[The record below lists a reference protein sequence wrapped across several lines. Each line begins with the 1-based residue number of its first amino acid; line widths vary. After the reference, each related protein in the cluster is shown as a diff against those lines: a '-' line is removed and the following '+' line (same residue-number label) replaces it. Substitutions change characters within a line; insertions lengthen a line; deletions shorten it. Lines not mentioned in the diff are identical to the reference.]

1 MTVDSGRK
9 APETPFGIRLRA
21 ARKMAGMS
29 MEDLAAK
36 LGGRV
41 TKQAISKYEAGRMMP
56 SPEVLEKLVE
66 ALKIATWGAS
76 PLRAGDDRS
85 EKQLAFDERRAAEGA
100 LPRLAL
106 RRRGILSLLKRDKA
120 AEKAKV

>member
-29 MEDLAAK
+29 MEDLAVK

-41 TKQAISKYEAGRMMP
+41 TKQAISKYETGQMMP
-56 SPEVLEKLVE
+56 SPDVLEKLVE
-66 ALKIATWGAS
+66 VLKTATWGAS
-76 PLRAGDDRS
+76 PLKAEDARS
-85 EKQLAFDERRAAEGA
+85 EKQLALDDTICLAEEA

-106 RRRGILSLLKRDKA
+106 RRRGILSLLRQDKA
-120 AEKAKV
+120 PE